1 MRRYLGIEV
10 ENAIG
15 IAARTGVKPTWSA
28 TTVIETVAHRPE
40 ADVSLVQL

>member
-1 MRRYLGIEV
+1 MRRHLGIEV

-28 TTVIETVAHRPE
+28 TTVVEAVSQRPE